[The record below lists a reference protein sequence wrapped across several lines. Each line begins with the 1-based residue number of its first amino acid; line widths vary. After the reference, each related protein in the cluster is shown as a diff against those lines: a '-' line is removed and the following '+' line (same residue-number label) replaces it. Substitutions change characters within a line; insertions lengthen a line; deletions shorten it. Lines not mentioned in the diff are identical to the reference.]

1 MCEGKV
7 QKNKKSKWCPK
18 PVYVTK
24 YYSLETLI
32 QENKCLDND
41 IADLVTEDVVKDVNE
56 IIAAQVE
63 NTFGTNKLRVGDLI
77 MDKSL
82 SPSERED
89 GCVLLLKCHLGDEF
103 VFLESLT
110 FPEIYLKDGEI
121 NVTLVDST
129 KKYII
134 GKRLNDGN
142 VGFSRLE
149 FQKPHDRIFCLR
161 LTSSRGILI
170 KVPVKF
176 WFITAQGDTNACNN
190 RSTNIY

>member
-1 MCEGKV
+1 MR
-7 QKNKKSKWCPK
+7 KNKKSKWCPQ

-32 QENKCLDND
+32 EENERLDNH

-56 IIAAQVE
+56 IIAAQLE
-63 NTFGTNKLRVGDLI
+63 NMFGTNKLRVGDLV

-82 SPSERED
+82 LPSERED

-103 VFLESLT
+103 VCLESLT

-121 NVTLVDST
+121 NVTLVDPT
-129 KKYII
+129 KRYVL
-134 GKRLNDGN
+134 GKRMDDGTIESS
-142 VGFSRLE
+142 SRLE

-161 LTSSRGILI
+161 LTGDKGILI

-176 WFITAQGDTNACNN
+176 WFITTQGDTNACNN